1 MSMIQLIETV
11 GYAGLGG
18 IIFAESGLLFGVI
31 FPGDSL
37 LFTAGFLASQK
48 LLNILILLP
57 LCLVAAVGGD
67 SAGYW
72 FGRKI
77 GPRLFNKEDSIFFHK
92 DNLTRASV
100 FYEKHGGKA
109 LILARF
115 MPVIRTLVPIVA
127 GIGEM
132 RYRTF
137 IFFNIIGGL
146 LWSAGM
152 LLLGFTLGSV
162 IPNIDHYLLPIILLI
177 IILSISPSIYHL
189 FRKEERPKT
198 MAMLKKMWQL
208 LIIKISSKGGSASG

>member
-1 MSMIQLIETV
+1 MDLIKLIETI
-11 GYAGLGG
+11 GYAGLFG
-18 IIFAESGLLFGVI
+18 IIFAESGLLFGVV

-37 LFTAGFLASQK
+37 MFTAGFLASQK

-57 LCLVAAVGGD
+57 LCLVAAISGD
-67 SAGYW
+67 SVGYW

-92 DNLTRASV
+92 DNLIRASA

-127 GIGEM
+127 GIGQM

-137 IFFNIIGGL
+137 IFFNIIGGF
-146 LWSAGM
+146 LWSVGM
-152 LLLGFTLGSV
+152 LMLGFTLGRV
-162 IPNIDHYLLPIILLI
+162 IPNIDHYLLPIIALI
-177 IILSISPSIYHL
+177 ILLSISPSIYHL
-189 FRKEERPKT
+189 FKKDERPKT
-198 MAMLKKMWQL
+198 ITMLKKLWQMI
-208 LIIKISSKGGSASG
+208 IIKISAKG